1 MPETGGADVSVLL
14 VVAVLIAI
22 NGLAVFNEFALVAIP
37 ATRVRALEAE
47 GGRRARMVARSVH
60 RLDDYIAADQLAITI
75 TSIAVGWI
83 GQPGITSLLR
93 PVFEWL
99 GLPLDVAAPL
109 VAGVV
114 AFALIT
120 GTQMIFGELVPKSIA
135 LRFPE
140 RVAMTIALPVEVMA
154 TLLRPLTIVL
164 NGIGRLIL
172 RPFGIDAGMA
182 SHHRAT
188 DIADLA
194 ESIEASA
201 AAGLL
206 LRPGTVRNAILFG
219 ERRARDVMRP
229 RNEVAALSAD
239 EGVAAM
245 IARARRDPHVRYPVY
260 RGDLDGCI
268 GFLNV
273 TDLASLDP
281 PPDGGPQD
289 WVVAVRPITAV
300 YEAVSLEQVLTT
312 FQRERQQIG
321 LVVDES
327 GGVQG
332 IITLA
337 DLLSGM
343 IESPPADAH
352 PPGAKRLVSGGDSL
366 HDLLAVHGIDL
377 VGGTTSST
385 ISGVIVERLGRFPR
399 AGDVVELGGVRL
411 TVRRLRGRVAD
422 TVEVEVLDP
431 QSGDARNRAGGL

>member
-1 MPETGGADVSVLL
+1 MATSGERPMPETGGGDLFVLL

-22 NGLAVFNEFALVAIP
+22 NGLAVFNEFALVAMP
-37 ATRVRALEAE
+37 ATRVRALESE
-47 GGRRARMVARSVH
+47 GGRLGRLVAKSVH
-60 RLDDYIAADQLAITI
+60 QLDDYIAADQLAITI

-93 PVFEWL
+93 PLFEL
-99 GLPLDVAAPL
+99 VGLSPDAAAPL

-114 AFALIT
+114 AFSLIT
-120 GTQMIFGELVPKSIA
+120 GTQMILGELVPKSVA

-140 RVAMTIALPVEVMA
+140 RVALAIAIPIEVMA
-154 TLLRPLTIVL
+154 TALRPLTILL
-164 NGIGRLIL
+164 NGAGRLIL

-206 LRPGTVRNAILFG
+206 VRPGTVRNAILFG

-239 EGVAAM
+239 EGVADM
-245 IARARRDPHVRYPVY
+245 LARARRHPHVRYPVY

-273 TDLASLDP
+273 TDLAALDVP
-281 PPDGGPQD
+281 PNGGPEA
-289 WVVAVRPITAV
+289 WLPAVRSITAV
-300 YEAVSLEQVLTT
+300 YEAASLELVLTT
-312 FQRERQQIG
+312 FQREGQQIG
-321 LVVDES
+321 LVVDGS

-337 DLLSGM
+337 DLLAGM
-343 IESPPADAH
+343 VEGGTAPAPPA
-352 PPGAKRLVSGGDSL
+352 GTRIVISGGTSL
-366 HDLLAVHGIDL
+366 HDLLTLHGIDL
-377 VGGTTSST
+377 AGKATTLT
-385 ISGVIVERLGRFPR
+385 VNGLIVERLARFPR
-399 AGDVVELGGVRL
+399 PGDAVELGGVRL
-411 TVRRLRGRVAD
+411 SVRDVEGRVAGS
-422 TVEVEVLDP
+422 VEVEVL
-431 QSGDARNRAGGL
+431 SR

>member
-1 MPETGGADVSVLL
+1 MAMSSERQMPETGGGDLFVLA
-14 VVAVLIAI
+14 VVAVLIVI
-22 NGLAVFNEFALVAIP
+22 NGLAVFNEFARVAMP
-37 ATRVRALEAE
+37 AERVRALETE
-47 GGRRARMVARSVH
+47 GGRLGRLVARSVH
-60 RLDDYIAADQLAITI
+60 QLDDYIAADQLAITI

-93 PVFEWL
+93 PVFEL
-99 GLPLDVAAPL
+99 VGLSPEAAAPL

-120 GTQMIFGELVPKSIA
+120 GTQMIFGELVPKSVA

-140 RVAMTIALPVEVMA
+140 RVALAIALPVEVMA
-154 TLLRPLTIVL
+154 TVLRPLTIVL
-164 NGIGRLIL
+164 NGAGRLIL

-201 AAGLL
+201 VAGLL
-206 LRPGTVRNAILFG
+206 VRPGTVRSAILFG

-229 RNEVAALSAD
+229 RNEVAALAAN
-239 EGVAAM
+239 EGVADM
-245 IARARRDPHVRYPVY
+245 LARARRDPHVRYPVY

-268 GFLNV
+268 GFLNL
-273 TDLASLDP
+273 TDLAALDP
-281 PPDGGPQD
+281 ASDGGPEA
-289 WVVAVRPITAV
+289 WLPAVRPITAV
-300 YEAVSLEQVLTT
+300 YEAASLELVLTT

-337 DLLSGM
+337 DLLAGM
-343 IESPPADAH
+343 VEGGTGHAPPA
-352 PPGAKRLVSGGDSL
+352 GTKSVVSGGDSL
-366 HDLLAVHGIDL
+366 HDLLTLHGIDL
-377 VGGTTSST
+377 ASKATAST
-385 ISGVIVERLGRFPR
+385 VNGLIVERLARFPR
-399 AGDVVELGGVRL
+399 PGDVIELEGVRL
-411 TVRRLRGRVAD
+411 TVRDLEGRVAGN
-422 TVEVEVLDP
+422 VEVEVLT
-431 QSGDARNRAGGL
+431 R

>member
-1 MPETGGADVSVLL
+1 MPEASGGADLAVL
-14 VVAVLIAI
+14 VVVAILIAI
-22 NGLAVFNEFALVAIP
+22 NGLAVFNEFALVAMP
-37 ATRVRALEAE
+37 ATRVRALETE
-47 GGRRARMVARSVH
+47 GGRVGRIVARSVH

-93 PVFEWL
+93 PLFETL
-99 GLPLDVAAPL
+99 GLAPEAVAPL
-109 VAGVV
+109 VAGVI

-140 RVAMTIALPVEVMA
+140 RVALAIALPVEVMA

-164 NGIGRLIL
+164 NGTGRVIL

-206 LRPGTVRNAILFG
+206 VRPGTVRNAILFG

-229 RNEVAALSAD
+229 RSEVVALSAD
-239 EGVAAM
+239 EGVASM
-245 IARARRDPHVRYPVY
+245 IARARRAPHVRYPVY

-273 TDLASLDP
+273 TDLAALEP
-281 PPDGGPQD
+281 PPDGGPEA
-289 WVVAVRPITAV
+289 WIGAVRPITAV
-300 YEAVSLEQVLTT
+300 YEAASLEQVLTT
-312 FQRERQQIG
+312 FQREHQQIG

-327 GGVQG
+327 GGAQG

-337 DLLSGM
+337 DLLAGM
-343 IESPPADAH
+343 VSSPTID
-352 PPGAKRLVSGGDSL
+352 PPEPGTRRLVPGGLSL
-366 HDLLAVHGIDL
+366 RDLEARHGIDL
-377 VGGTTSST
+377 AGRTSATTV
-385 ISGVIVERLGRFPR
+385 SGVIVEKLGRFPR
-399 AGDVVELGGVRL
+399 TGDVVELDGFRL
-411 TVRRLRGRVAD
+411 TVREVRGRLAGI
-422 TVEVEVLDP
+422 VEVEVADK
-431 QSGDARNRAGGL
+431 QAARGNGMSL